1 MTIEAM
7 VIPPR
12 YPNLQILPV
21 SDSEKEKEIL
31 RKTALLFDTK
41 PDYKAHHYLI
51 ADGEDFAGILEYTVR
66 QDSKNGTAI
75 IKGLWINTNLLLP
88 FLEGVY
94 LNLGL
99 NFDKVNI
106 LDSGTENTFIVDAN
120 PVDNFNPMVTSS
132 VKALDLE
139 NDTPGKVD
147 SILKTF

>member
-1 MTIEAM
+1 M
-7 VIPPR
+7 
-12 YPNLQILPV
+12 
-21 SDSEKEKEIL
+21 
-31 RKTALLFDTK
+31 
-41 PDYKAHHYLI
+41 
-51 ADGEDFAGILEYTVR
+51 
-66 QDSKNGTAI
+66 
-75 IKGLWINTNLLLP
+75 WINTNLLLP

-120 PVDNFNPMVTSS
+120 PLDNFNPMVTSS

-139 NDTPGKVD
+139 NDTTGKVD

>member
-21 SDSEKEKEIL
+21 GNSEKEKEIL

-41 PDYKAHHYLI
+41 PDYKANHYLI

-75 IKGLWINTNLLLP
+75 IKGLWINTNLLLA

-120 PVDNFNPMVTSS
+120 PVDHFNPMVTSS

-139 NDTPGKVD
+139 NDTTGKVD

>member
-21 SDSEKEKEIL
+21 GNSEKEKEIL

-41 PDYKAHHYLI
+41 PDYKANHYLI

-75 IKGLWINTNLLLP
+75 IKGLWINTNLLLL

-139 NDTPGKVD
+139 NDTTGKVD